1 MSNKEN
7 RILNPN
13 GGRYPFKAASDE
25 YFENLTA
32 RIMERI
38 PDDNIAEQ
46 DSDKTT
52 KLIDIRR
59 ARRRNLWVSAISI
72 AASLILIATIALK
85 FLPKPTTATEQTNE
99 LTAEYTNDDYNE
111 ALMTYTMVDNMDVY
125 CYLSDEELGE

>member
-7 RILNPN
+7 PVLTRNV
-13 GGRYPFKAASDE
+13 GRYPFKAVSDE

-46 DSDKTT
+46 DSDETT

-125 CYLSDEELGE
+125 CYLSEEELDE

>member
-13 GGRYPFKAASDE
+13 GGRYPFKVSDE

-32 RIMERI
+32 RIMEKI
-38 PDDNIAEQ
+38 PDENIAEQ
-46 DSDKTT
+46 VSEEKAT
-52 KLIDIRR
+52 LIDIRR

-85 FLPKPTTATEQTNE
+85 FLPRPTTVTDQTNE
-99 LTAEYTNDDYNE
+99 VTAEYTSDDYNE
-111 ALMTYTMVDNMDVY
+111 QLMTYTMVDNMDVY
-125 CYLSDEELGE
+125 YYLSDEDMDE

>member
-1 MSNKEN
+1 M
-7 RILNPN
+7 NPN
-13 GGRYPFKAASDE
+13 GGRYPFKPASDE

-46 DSDKTT
+46 DSDETT

-125 CYLSDEELGE
+125 CYLSEEELDE